1 MQIKYL
7 RVPDA
12 LLDSVKEDQMRMREA
27 GRRGG
32 PGARGSPFRVSLL
45 YFTDF
50 CFLIG
55 RGSGPRGT
63 LLPPLFLYHP
73 I

>member
-1 MQIKYL
+1 MLHTWQFGETGDSVVVGTVDESPQIKYL

-32 PGARGSPFRVSLL
+32 PGARGMSLRIPF
-45 YFTDF
+45 T
-50 CFLIG
+50 
-55 RGSGPRGT
+55 
-63 LLPPLFLYHP
+63 
-73 I
+73 